1 MNRPTLAFLLLAAT
15 CPVAAQSPAAQP
27 PAPQPQAPAAPQ
39 PQPAERRPLILEL
52 DETSRRQITSG
63 SRSAETGSRGAN
75 LPSLGEDA
83 RKIDPALMRGSP
95 YPKSYNDIPSQF

>member
-1 MNRPTLAFLLLAAT
+1 MNRPALAFLLLVAA
-15 CPVAAQSPAAQP
+15 CPVAAQSPSAQP
-27 PAPQPQAPAAPQ
+27 PAPQAPAAPQPQ

-52 DETSRRQITSG
+52 DETSRRQIMSG

-83 RKIDPALMRGSP
+83 RKVDPALMRGSP
-95 YPKSYNDIPSQF
+95 FPKSYNDVEAPY